1 MVPFIN
7 HMLKSPGMFAMHY
20 YEKRFSLAELQEQLE
35 AKSTKTCTQLCQQQA
50 AKYKHYNVNIKVMHT
65 SEVHKEL
72 QSYTTEE
79 KDTYGLS
86 SQKIRN

>member
-1 MVPFIN
+1 
-7 HMLKSPGMFAMHY
+7 MLKSPGMFAMHY
-20 YEKRFSLAELQEQLE
+20 YEKRYSLAELQGQLE
-35 AKSTKTCTQLCQQQA
+35 AKSTKTCTQICQHQA
-50 AKYKHYNVNIKVMHT
+50 AKYKHYKVNIKVMHT

>member
-1 MVPFIN
+1 
-7 HMLKSPGMFAMHY
+7 MFAMHY
-20 YEKRFSLAELQEQLE
+20 YEKIYSLAELQGQFE
-35 AKSTKTCTQLCQQQA
+35 AKSTRTCTPICQHQA
-50 AKYKHYNVNIKVMHT
+50 AKYKHYNVNIKVMRT

-72 QSYTTEE
+72 QSYTTEK